1 MQNYYSTQTKT
12 MKICLISYDST
23 YFDHHI
29 VLELKRQNIDA
40 KHIDI
45 TKIKYQYP
53 SGFSKITNFFYKLF
67 FKKNLKKIAIENKLI
82 KQVEKLGHQD
92 IIMFVRPDNISRE
105 SHEQLKIRTTKYISY
120 IYDSCTRFPIDHLLD
135 GIFDEIYSFDIE
147 DSKKYNFNFIPNYI
161 YLEKNK
167 IQSTVPENSNV
178 FIVLSIDERLPI
190 LNNLANYFSTN
201 NIGYKFILV
210 GKKKPK
216 NLNPNIIYSNKTL
229 LPSELIGDLKNCSI
243 LLDLIRIG
251 HNGLSFR
258 IFEAL
263 ALQKKIITTNKY
275 IKEYDFYNPNNIL
288 IIDENNININPN
300 FFTTAYEP
308 LSEAIYNKY
317 TIKNWVN
324 AVFKLN

>member
-1 MQNYYSTQTKT
+1 

-40 KHIDI
+40 NHIDV

-53 SGFSKITNFFYKLF
+53 SIFSRIINFINKSF
-67 FKKNLKKIAIENKLI
+67 FKKNLKKIAIERELI
-82 KQVEKLGHQD
+82 KQVQKLGHQD
-92 IIMFVRPDNISRE
+92 IIMFIRPDNISRK
-105 SHEQLKIRTTKYISY
+105 SHEQLKKQTTKYISY
-120 IYDSCTRFPIDHLLD
+120 IYDSCVRFPIDHLLN
-135 GIFDEIYSFDIE
+135 GIFDKIYSFDLE
-147 DSKKYNFNFIPNYI
+147 DTKKYNFNFITNYI
-161 YLEKNK
+161 YLEKK
-167 IQSTVPENSNV
+167 EIQSTVAENSTV

-201 NIGYKFILV
+201 NIKYKFVLV

-229 LPSELIGDLKNCSI
+229 LPSELIDDLKNCNI
-243 LLDLIRIG
+243 VLDLIRIG

-263 ALQKKIITTNKY
+263 ALQKKIITTNKS
-275 IKEYDFYNPNNIL
+275 IKEYDFYNPNNIS
-288 IIDENNININPN
+288 IIDGNNIHIDPD
-300 FFTTAYEP
+300 FFRTAYEP
-308 LSEAIYNKY
+308 LSETIYNKY
-317 TIKNWVN
+317 TIKNWVDI
-324 AVFKLN
+324 VFKLI